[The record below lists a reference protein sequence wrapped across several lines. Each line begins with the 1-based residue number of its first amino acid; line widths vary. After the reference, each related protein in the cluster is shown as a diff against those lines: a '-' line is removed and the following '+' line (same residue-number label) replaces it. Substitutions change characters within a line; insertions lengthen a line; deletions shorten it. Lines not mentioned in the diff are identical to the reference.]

1 VGARELW
8 GARARGHRGARAQGR
23 EVAVARGCGGHRV
36 AVARGGLG
44 PPEREGARPQGPQDT
59 RAQGKREG
67 RAGREK
73 GRQRGRER
81 EGRRAHLG
89 VQIWRSPSPKPRAQ
103 RGTEGD
109 GGEDVAAREKLNE
122 GKGREGRGHAH
133 GEGQGA
139 KGTRARAGPSWARP
153 GRVGLGRVAGQN
165 PTTRTTTD
173 RSPIT
178 NRNPKQDEAN
188 TRLNTT
194 SEKRNM
200 LRHDATPMST

>member
-1 VGARELW
+1 MGREGAGPPRREGVG
-8 GARARGHRGARAQGR
+8 RGSHGGRQGVRAQGR
-23 EVAVARGCGGHRV
+23 EVAGARGCGGHGV

-44 PPEREGARPQGPQDT
+44 LLEREGARQQGPQDA

-103 RGTEGD
+103 RGREGD

-122 GKGREGRGHAH
+122 GKGREGSGHAH

-153 GRVGLGRVAGQN
+153 GWARLGRVAGQN

-178 NRNPKQDEAN
+178 NRNPK
-188 TRLNTT
+188 
-194 SEKRNM
+194 
-200 LRHDATPMST
+200 